1 MQSILPHFKI
11 MKKVS
16 LLISTLG
23 GAMAGY
29 LFSNKQLRDELGNA
43 KDAEGAAKSLAKH
56 LQKDGKKLATE
67 MQKFVESD
75 DFQENVTKAKKY
87 AKEKGDQAKK
97 ELQKLVQNGQ
107 TKAKKTVA
115 KATAKPKKAATKPK
129 KTASKRVQTKTR
141 KVS

>member
-1 MQSILPHFKI
+1 

-16 LLISTLG
+16 LLISTIG

-29 LFSNKQLRDELGNA
+29 LFSNKKLRDELTNA
-43 KDAEGAAKSLAKH
+43 KDPEAAAKSLAKH

-67 MQKFVESD
+67 MQKFVDSD

-97 ELQKLVQNGQ
+97 ELQKVVATGQ
-107 TKAKKTVA
+107 KKAKKTAVA
-115 KATAKPKKAATKPK
+115 AKKKAKKAT
-129 KTASKRVQTKTR
+129 KTAVKRVKTQTR